1 MIKEKIKVL
10 LLILIYIFMAY
21 NAFSSFY
28 KIGYFHSSSS
38 SGVKSSVKVDKKL
51 CDKYKNVDNK
61 RRCVNTCDASMKEAD
76 DLCKNYADRVSD
88 AMSWNQHLVSR
99 FKMNLDSC
107 YTIVIAKFLQSAGY

>member
-51 CDKYKNVDNK
+51 CDKYKNVD
-61 RRCVNTCDASMKEAD
+61 
-76 DLCKNYADRVSD
+76 
-88 AMSWNQHLVSR
+88 
-99 FKMNLDSC
+99 
-107 YTIVIAKFLQSAGY
+107 